1 MPRSDV
7 HRDGLARELGAAHYQ
22 SAHDKAAAADRA
34 GSRRPERGEPGHA
47 RGEPRQ
53 YHGRWQQRVGDVM
66 TTPVVSVNLR
76 TPYKRIAALLAQH
89 QISAVPVLVLGR
101 HVAGVVSEADLLS
114 AQERRLREAQLESA
128 GHFRRHASVKQH
140 RGLTA
145 AELMTSPAIT
155 THPDAPLPAAARL
168 MSSRHIKRL
177 PVVEAGTTFGGGVGG
192 KLTGIVSRCDL
203 LSVFLRPDE
212 DIARAVRE
220 MLAQLP
226 QADPGG
232 VTVAVRNGIVTLAGP
247 LGSAQE
253 HDLIQVAGRLTWDI
267 DGVVDVVNNLGITQP
282 ETSPTPRHR
291 EVPLTPDE
299 FLGMLTK
306 PEDLV
311 GMLAKPGEFIASA
324 YDFAEQLLTSQEYAQ
339 GMTEAIKP
347 LLGGTKSAAAKK
359 DDSKKDD
366 SKKDDSKKDDSKK
379 DDSK

>member
-7 HRDGLARELGAAHYQ
+7 HREGLARELGATHYQ
-22 SAHDKAAAADRA
+22 SALGKAAAADRA

-53 YHGRWQQRVGDVM
+53 HHGRWQQRVGDVM

-89 QISAVPVLVLGR
+89 QVSAVPVLVLGR

-114 AQERRLREAQLESA
+114 AQERRLREAQLESG

-145 AELMTSPAIT
+145 GELMTSPAIT

-192 KLTGIVSRCDL
+192 KLIGIVSRCDL
-203 LSVFLRPDE
+203 LGVFLRPDQ

-232 VTVAVRNGIVTLAGP
+232 VTVAVRNGIVTLAGL
-247 LGSAQE
+247 LGSAEE
-253 HDLIQVAGRLTWDI
+253 HDLIQVAGLLAWDI

-282 ETSPTPRHR
+282 VTSSTPLHR
-291 EVPLTPDE
+291 EVPLKPDE

-306 PEDLV
+306 PEELV

-347 LLGGTKSAAAKK
+347 LLGRTKSAAAKK

-366 SKKDDSKKDDSKK
+366 SK
-379 DDSK
+379 